1 MTPRGMKL
9 PRRTGPAAIG
19 LITLAAI
26 GAIFWGT
33 LVDPPEVQVFTFDA
47 GPASEFEIGKV
58 KALEQLDIYLVG
70 LADGRIRALDGI
82 VEENG
87 CAVEFRPDDQRGS
100 AHNPSGVAG
109 AFVDPCS
116 GAVWAIT
123 GDALTAPWP
132 LEPLR
137 TPRVTF
143 PEFEDGTR
151 HVLIEVIGRPR
162 PAAAE

>member
-1 MTPRGMKL
+1 MRL
-9 PRRTGPAAIG
+9 PRRTGLVSVS

-33 LVDPPEVQVFTFDA
+33 LVDPPKLQVFTYDA
-47 GPASEFEIGKV
+47 GPVSEFEIGKV
-58 KALEQLDIYLVG
+58 TVLDEFDIYLVG

-82 VEENG
+82 VEESG
-87 CAVEFRPDDQRGS
+87 CAVEFRPDDPRGS
-100 AHNPSGVAG
+100 ARNPRGVTG

-123 GDALTAPWP
+123 GDALSAPWP

-143 PEFEDGTR
+143 PEFEDGER

-162 PAAAE
+162 PEAAQ

>member
-1 MTPRGMKL
+1 MKL
-9 PRRTGPAAIG
+9 PRRTGPVVIG

-26 GAIFWGT
+26 GAILWGT
-33 LVDPPEVQVFTFDA
+33 LVDPLEVEVFTFDA
-47 GPASEFEIGKV
+47 GPVDEFEIGRAT
-58 KALEQLDIYLVG
+58 ALDQLDIYVVG
-70 LADGRIRALDGI
+70 LADGRIRALDAI
-82 VEENG
+82 VEENA
-87 CAVEFRPDDQRGS
+87 CRVEFRPDDVRGS
-100 AHNPSGVAG
+100 ARNPGGVAG

-123 GDALTAPWP
+123 GDALSAPWP

-151 HVLIEVIGRPR
+151 HVLIEVIGRAR
-162 PAAAE
+162 PAAVE

>member
-1 MTPRGMKL
+1 MKL
-9 PRRTGPAAIG
+9 PRRTGAVAIA

-33 LVDPPEVQVFTFDA
+33 LVDPPELQVFTFDA
-47 GPASEFEIGKV
+47 GPVGEFEIGKV
-58 KALEQLDIYLVG
+58 KALDELDLYLVG

-87 CAVEFRPDDQRGS
+87 CTVEFLPDDPRGS
-100 AHNPSGVAG
+100 ARNPRGVNG

-123 GDALTAPWP
+123 GDALSAPWA

-151 HVLIEVIGRPR
+151 HVLIEVIGRTWPG
-162 PAAAE
+162 AAE

>member
-1 MTPRGMKL
+1 MKL
-9 PRRTGPAAIG
+9 PRRTGLVAVS

-33 LVDPPEVQVFTFDA
+33 LVDPPEMQVFNFDA
-47 GPASEFEIGKV
+47 GPVSEFEIGKV
-58 KALEQLDIYLVG
+58 KALDQIDIYVVG

-87 CAVEFRPDDQRGS
+87 CAVEFRPDDPRGS
-100 AHNPSGVAG
+100 ARNPGGVAG

-116 GAVWAIT
+116 DAVWAIT
-123 GDALTAPWP
+123 GDALSAPWP

-143 PEFEDGTR
+143 PEFEDGAR

-162 PAAAE
+162 PGAVE

>member
-1 MTPRGMKL
+1 MKL
-9 PRRTGPAAIG
+9 PRSTGAVAIG

-33 LVDPPEVQVFTFDA
+33 LVDPPELQVFSFDA
-47 GPASEFEIGKV
+47 GPASEFEAGKV
-58 KALEQLDIYLVG
+58 EALEQFDLYLVG
-70 LADGRIRALDGI
+70 LANGRIRALDGI
-82 VEENG
+82 VEESG
-87 CAVEFRPDDQRGS
+87 CAVEFRPDDPRGS
-100 AHNPSGVAG
+100 GRNPLGMAG

-123 GDALTAPWP
+123 GDALSAPWP

-143 PEFEDGTR
+143 PEFEDGER

-162 PAAAE
+162 PGAGQ